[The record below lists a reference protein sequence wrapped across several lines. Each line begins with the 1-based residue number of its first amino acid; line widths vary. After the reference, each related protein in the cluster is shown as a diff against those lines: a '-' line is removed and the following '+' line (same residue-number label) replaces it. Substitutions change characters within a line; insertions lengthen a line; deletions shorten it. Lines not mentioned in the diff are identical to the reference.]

1 MVSISCSKTTKD
13 EIASLKPDEM
23 SYKEFT
29 DELVAAYRR
38 DNGEVV
44 DVDELVEGIISRVAS
59 NVELAAYRGV
69 EEALDRAS

>member
-1 MVSISCSKTTKD
+1 MVSISCTQRTKD
-13 EIASLKPDEM
+13 EVARLKPDDM
-23 SYKEFT
+23 SYKEFV

-44 DVDELVEGIISRVAS
+44 DIDAMVDAIVERVAT

-69 EEALDRAS
+69 EEAIDRAS